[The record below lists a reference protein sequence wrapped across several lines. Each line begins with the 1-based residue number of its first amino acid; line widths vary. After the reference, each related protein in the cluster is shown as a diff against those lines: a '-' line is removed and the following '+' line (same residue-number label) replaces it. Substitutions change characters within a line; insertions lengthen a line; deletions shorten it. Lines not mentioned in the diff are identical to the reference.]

1 MSQHPHV
8 TTVDRMTGAVLG
20 GDRTTL
26 EGLLTEDFTFHYRGP
41 FPAPGDHTAQ
51 RVGFPSTS
59 VSVKS
64 CAIR

>member
-26 EGLLTEDFTFHYRGP
+26 EELLTDDFTFHYRGP
-41 FPAPGDHTAQ
+41 YPG
-51 RVGFPSTS
+51 
-59 VSVKS
+59 
-64 CAIR
+64 

>member
-26 EGLLTEDFTFHYRGP
+26 EELLTDDFTFHYRGRTRSRGTTP
-41 FPAPGDHTAQ
+41 ERPG
-51 RVGFPSTS
+51 
-59 VSVKS
+59 
-64 CAIR
+64 